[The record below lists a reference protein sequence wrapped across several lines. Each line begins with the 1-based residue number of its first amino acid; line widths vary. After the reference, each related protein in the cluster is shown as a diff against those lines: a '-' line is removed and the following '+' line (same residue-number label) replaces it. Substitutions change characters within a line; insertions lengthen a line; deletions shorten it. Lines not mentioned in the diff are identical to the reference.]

1 MTPVRS
7 VSSGVEGLRSDLS
20 LTESRIGKKGS
31 VEGIDRIGVANGAGS
46 IVSLLFEDG
55 GGDGGCGGVRFR
67 EADVA
72 GFW

>member
-20 LTESRIGKKGS
+20 LRIKNRQKGS
-31 VEGIDRIGVANGAGS
+31 VGGIDRIGVANGAGS

-55 GGDGGCGGVRFR
+55 GGDGGCGCVRFR